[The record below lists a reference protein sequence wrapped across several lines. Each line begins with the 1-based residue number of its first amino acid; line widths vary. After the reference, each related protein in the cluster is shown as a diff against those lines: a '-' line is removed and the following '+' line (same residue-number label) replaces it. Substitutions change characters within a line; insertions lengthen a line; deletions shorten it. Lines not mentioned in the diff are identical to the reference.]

1 MPGLPSGTI
10 PNPHG
15 RCESEP
21 VPRDSPARMNPMVT
35 NTTQTRNGKPKK
47 SGKREKAA
55 ADTRPEAV
63 AAESSGQP
71 GDSEASSAGEVT
83 SRSDASRAAAKVGAG
98 PAGRRIRAIA
108 DVSESLD
115 VRRRL
120 RRLARQ
126 IERRSQD
133 MQHMTLIEGAI
144 SDCLDDA
151 ALLTVDRERWLLCEA
166 ATWGLAWMARTR
178 RAGGSAGGLLER
190 LVKSARSAQAPLAA
204 GDTLSARFV
213 LTVSRLFCDIEACR
227 CLERDAVSALG
238 DEIRRLVSAE
248 GTVSLRGS
256 AAMVERVVR
265 WSAARDVGLATGSMP
280 WDGPAEELFSKA
292 AATALRLLGGQGR
305 LLVGA
310 GRMPAA
316 FSDPVLAV
324 AAESN
329 RKRVRRTAEA
339 EQGAAR
345 PRAAG
350 GQKKK
355 EDKHNRL
362 LPRDLHDAPA
372 AIAIIRSGWQRNAI
386 RVLLEYRDSVPHLE
400 IAVGDRLLVD
410 GPWQWRASKGGRPLE
425 MEGPWSVSCWESD
438 KKATY
443 LEIIA
448 PLAGGLQIDRQ
459 IVLLPRDRVL
469 VLADTITHQT
479 GERAEVQAR
488 DALPEP
494 LRSHANSGL
503 RMESVVPLAASLEG
517 EQAEETR
524 EVLVYDTKQRMMAL
538 PLALPEWKTA
548 GRGGFAVTPEGLA
561 LDHHA
566 AGSRCYSP
574 LWLDLEPARQ
584 GRPLTWRQLTV
595 ADTRQ
600 NLPPHQAIGFRVQE
614 GLEQWL
620 VYRTLDEPRNRTV
633 LGCNISCGFL
643 MGRIGRTGAV
653 DRDIEIH

>member
-1 MPGLPSGTI
+1 
-10 PNPHG
+10 
-15 RCESEP
+15 
-21 VPRDSPARMNPMVT
+21 MVT
-35 NTTQTRNGKPKK
+35 NSTQMRNGKPKK
-47 SGKREKAA
+47 SGKRGKAA
-55 ADTRPEAV
+55 ADIQSDTAS
-63 AAESSGQP
+63 AESGAAP
-71 GDSEASSAGEVT
+71 GHTDGSDAGASSAGAT
-83 SRSDASRAAAKVGAG
+83 AARSDLDRTPAKVGTGA
-98 PAGRRIRAIA
+98 AGRQIRAIA

-133 MQHMTLIEGAI
+133 VQHMTLIEGAI

-151 ALLTVDRERWLLCEA
+151 AATTADRERWLVCEA

-204 GDTLSARFV
+204 GDTLAARFV
-213 LTVSRLFCDIEACR
+213 LAMSRLFCDIEACR
-227 CLERDAVSALG
+227 CLERDAATSLA

-265 WSAARDVGLATGSMP
+265 WSAARDVGLATGALP
-280 WDGPAEELFSKA
+280 WDESTEQLFAKA
-292 AATALRLLGGQGR
+292 VATTLRLLGGQGR

-324 AAESN
+324 AAESD

-339 EQGAAR
+339 VQGAAR
-345 PRAAG
+345 TRTAG
-350 GQKKK
+350 GGKKADDSH
-355 EDKHNRL
+355 ERL
-362 LPRDLHDAPA
+362 LERDVHDAAA
-372 AIAIIRSGWQRNAI
+372 AIAIMRSGWERNAI
-386 RVLLEYRDSVPHLE
+386 RVLLEYRDAVPHLE
-400 IAVGDRLLVD
+400 IAVGDRLLID
-410 GPWQWRASKGGRPLE
+410 GPWQWNASKGGRPLE
-425 MEGPWSVSCWESD
+425 TEGPWSLSCWESD

-448 PLAGGLQIDRQ
+448 PLADGLQLDRQ
-459 IVLLPRDRVL
+459 IVLLPRDRIVL
-469 VLADTITHQT
+469 LADAITH
-479 GERAEVQAR
+479 RADDHAV
-488 DALPEP
+488 DSLPEP
-494 LRSHANSGL
+494 LRSHANGGL
-503 RMESVVPLAASLEG
+503 RVESIVPLAAALEG

-524 EVLVYDTKQRMMAL
+524 EILVYDTKPRLMAL
-538 PLALPEWKTA
+538 PLGLPEWKTA
-548 GRGGFAVTPEGLA
+548 GRGGFAVTPDGLA
-561 LDHHA
+561 LDHQA

-600 NLPPHQAIGFRVQE
+600 NLPPHQATGFRIQE

-643 MGRIGRTGAV
+643 MGRIDRTGVV
-653 DRDIEIH
+653 DRAIEIH

>member
-1 MPGLPSGTI
+1 
-10 PNPHG
+10 
-15 RCESEP
+15 
-21 VPRDSPARMNPMVT
+21 MVT
-35 NTTQTRNGKPKK
+35 NTTQMRNGKPKK
-47 SGKREKAA
+47 SGKRGRADAA
-55 ADTRPEAV
+55 ASTEAV
-63 AAESSGQP
+63 AAASGGQS
-71 GDSEASSAGEVT
+71 SEAVASAAAEAG
-83 SRSDASRAAAKVGAG
+83 SRSEAARTPAKVGAG
-98 PAGRRIRAIA
+98 PASRRIRAIA

-126 IERRSQD
+126 IEGRSQD
-133 MQHMTLIEGAI
+133 VQHMNLIEGAI
-144 SDCLDDA
+144 TDCLDDA
-151 ALLTVDRERWLLCEA
+151 AAMAVERERWLLCEA

-190 LVKSARSAQAPLAA
+190 LVKAARSAQTPLAA
-204 GDTLSARFV
+204 GDTLAARFV
-213 LTVSRLFCDIEACR
+213 LIVSRLFSDIEACR
-227 CLERDAVSALG
+227 CLDRDALAALAT
-238 DEIRRLVSAE
+238 EIRRLVSAE
-248 GTVSLRGS
+248 GTVSLQGS
-256 AAMVERVVR
+256 AAVVERVVR
-265 WSAARDVGLATGSMP
+265 WSAARDVAVATGDLP
-280 WDGPAEELFSKA
+280 WDDATEKLFEKA
-292 AATALRLLGGQGR
+292 VATTLRLLGGQGR

-316 FSDPVLAV
+316 FSDPVLAM
-324 AAESN
+324 AAESD

-339 EQGAAR
+339 VQAPAR
-345 PRAAG
+345 QRAAG
-350 GQKKK
+350 SRKKK
-355 EDKHNRL
+355 DDSHERL
-362 LPRDLHDAPA
+362 LPRDLHDAAA
-372 AIAIIRSGWQRNAI
+372 AIAIIRSGWERNAV
-386 RVLLEYRDSVPHLE
+386 RVLLHYRDAVPHLE

-410 GPWQWRASKGGRPLE
+410 GPWQWRASQGGRPLE
-425 MEGPWSVSCWESD
+425 MEGPWSLSCWESD

-459 IVLLPRDRVL
+459 IVLLPRDRVVL
-469 VLADTITHQT
+469 LADSITHPAGDQDVNT
-479 GERAEVQAR
+479 VGEPRWSQA
-488 DALPEP
+488 DGV
-494 LRSHANSGL
+494 LRV
-503 RMESVVPLAASLEG
+503 ESVVPLAASLEG

-524 EVLVYDTKQRMMAL
+524 EILVYDTKPRLMAL
-538 PLALPEWKTA
+538 PLSLPEWKTA
-548 GRGGFAVTPEGLA
+548 GRGGFAITPDGLA
-561 LDHHA
+561 LDHQT
-566 AGSRCYSP
+566 AGSRCYAP

-643 MGRIGRTGAV
+643 MGRIGRTGDV

>member
-1 MPGLPSGTI
+1 
-10 PNPHG
+10 
-15 RCESEP
+15 
-21 VPRDSPARMNPMVT
+21 MVT
-35 NTTQTRNGKPKK
+35 NTTHMRNGKSKK
-47 SGKREKAA
+47 SGKRGKAA
-55 ADTRPEAV
+55 AEARSEDGTSESAASSRGAETADTAS
-63 AAESSGQP
+63 AKSDKADKSDKAESN
-71 GDSEASSAGEVT
+71 AA
-83 SRSDASRAAAKVGAG
+83 RSDGAAAPAKVGAG
-98 PAGRRIRAIA
+98 AAGRQIRAIA

-133 MQHMTLIEGAI
+133 VQHMTLIEGAI

-151 ALLTVDRERWLLCEA
+151 MATTADRERWLLCEA

-190 LVKSARSAQAPLAA
+190 LVKAARSAQTPLAA
-204 GDTLSARFV
+204 GDTLAARFV
-213 LTVSRLFCDIEACR
+213 LAMSRLFCDIEACR
-227 CLERDAVSALG
+227 CLEGDAVTSLAA
-238 DEIRRLVSAE
+238 EIRRLVSAE
-248 GTVSLRGS
+248 GAVCLRGS

-265 WSAARDVGLATGSMP
+265 WSAARDVGLATGSLP
-280 WDGPAEELFSKA
+280 WDEPTEELFAKA
-292 AATALRLLGGQGR
+292 VATTLRLLGGQGR

-324 AAESN
+324 AAESD

-339 EQGAAR
+339 VQGPTH
-345 PRAAG
+345 PRDAG
-350 GQKKK
+350 GRRKTAGG
-355 EDKHNRL
+355 HARL
-362 LPRDLHDAPA
+362 LPRDMHDTAS
-372 AIAIIRSGWQRNAI
+372 AIAVIRSGWERNAI
-386 RVLLEYRDSVPHLE
+386 RVLLEYRDAVPHLE

-425 MEGPWSVSCWESD
+425 MEGPWAVSCWESD

-459 IVLLPRDRVL
+459 IVLLPTDRVVL
-469 VLADTITHQT
+469 LADTITHRA
-479 GERAEVQAR
+479 GEQAG
-488 DALPEP
+488 DTLPEP
-494 LRSHANSGL
+494 LRSHANAGL
-503 RMESVVPLAASLEG
+503 RVESVVPLAATLEG
-517 EQAEETR
+517 EQADETR
-524 EVLVYDTKQRMMAL
+524 EVLVYDTKPRLMAL

-548 GRGGFAVTPEGLA
+548 GRGGFAVTADGLA
-561 LDHHA
+561 LDHQA

-600 NLPPHQAIGFRVQE
+600 NLPPHQAAGFRIQE

-620 VYRTLDEPRNRTV
+620 VYRTLDESRNRTV

-643 MGRIGRTGAV
+643 MGRIDRAGVV
-653 DRDIEIH
+653 DRAIEIH

>member
-1 MPGLPSGTI
+1 
-10 PNPHG
+10 
-15 RCESEP
+15 
-21 VPRDSPARMNPMVT
+21 MVT
-35 NTTQTRNGKPKK
+35 NSTQMRNGKSGK
-47 SGKREKAA
+47 SGKQGKTAA
-55 ADTRPEAV
+55 GPRSEAV
-63 AAESSGQP
+63 TTESGPHQRET
-71 GDSEASSAGEVT
+71 EATSAGAF
-83 SRSDASRAAAKVGAG
+83 SSRADAASTPTKVGAG

-108 DVSESLD
+108 EVSASLD

-133 MQHMTLIEGAI
+133 VQHMTLIEGAI

-151 ALLTVDRERWLLCEA
+151 AATAVDRERWLLCEA

-178 RAGGSAGGLLER
+178 RAGGSAGSLLER
-190 LVKSARSAQAPLAA
+190 LVKAARSAQGPLAA
-204 GDTLSARFV
+204 GETLAARFV

-227 CLERDAVSALG
+227 CLDRDATAALAA
-238 DEIRRLVSAE
+238 EIRRLVSSE

-265 WSAARDVGLATGSMP
+265 WSAARDVAVATGDLP
-280 WDGPAEELFSKA
+280 WDGPTEKVFGKA
-292 AATALRLLGGQGR
+292 AATTLRLLGGQGR

-316 FSDPVLAV
+316 YSDPVLAV
-324 AAESN
+324 AAES
-329 RKRVRRTAEA
+329 RRGRVRRTAEA
-339 EQGAAR
+339 VQEPLHR
-345 PRAAG
+345 PRARRG
-350 GQKKK
+350 KKSNIRH
-355 EDKHNRL
+355 EVL
-362 LPRDLHDAPA
+362 LSRDLHDAAA
-372 AIAIIRSGWQRNAI
+372 AIAIMRSGWERNAI
-386 RVLLEYRDSVPHLE
+386 RVLLEYRDAVPHLE

-425 MEGPWSVSCWESD
+425 MEGPWSLSCWESD
-438 KKATY
+438 KKGTY
-443 LEIIA
+443 LEIVA
-448 PLAGGLQIDRQ
+448 PLSGGLQIDRQ
-459 IVLLPRDRVL
+459 IVLLPRDRVAL
-469 VLADTITHQT
+469 LADAITHRPDAPE
-479 GERAEVQAR
+479 G

-494 LRSHANSGL
+494 LRSHAGGGL
-503 RMESVVPLAASLEG
+503 RLESVVPLAATLEG

-524 EVLVYDTKQRMMAL
+524 EILLYDTKPRMMAL

-548 GRGGFAVTPEGLA
+548 GRGGFAATPEGLA
-561 LDHHA
+561 VDHQA
-566 AGSRCYSP
+566 AGARCYSP
-574 LWLDLEPARQ
+574 LWLDFEPARQ

-600 NLPPHQAIGFRVQE
+600 NLPPQQAAGFRVQE

-643 MGRIGRTGAV
+643 MGRIGRDGVV
-653 DRDIEIH
+653 DRLIEIQ

>member
-1 MPGLPSGTI
+1 
-10 PNPHG
+10 
-15 RCESEP
+15 
-21 VPRDSPARMNPMVT
+21 MVT
-35 NTTQTRNGKPKK
+35 NNTQVRNGKPRK
-47 SGKREKAA
+47 SGKRRNVAA
-55 ADTRPEAV
+55 ETGDTGPEAGATVADGRSAAEAAPSRPEA
-63 AAESSGQP
+63 P
-71 GDSEASSAGEVT
+71 
-83 SRSDASRAAAKVGAG
+83 RKPAKVGAG

-133 MQHMTLIEGAI
+133 MQHMALIEGAI

-151 ALLTVDRERWLLCEA
+151 AATSVDRERWLLCEA

-190 LVKSARSAQAPLAA
+190 LVKSARSAQAPLAS
-204 GDTLSARFV
+204 GETPSARFV

-227 CLERDAVSALG
+227 CLDRDAVAALTN
-238 DEIRRLVSAE
+238 EIHRLVSAE

-265 WSAARDVGLATGSMP
+265 WSAVRDVAVATGDLP
-280 WDGPAEELFSKA
+280 WDN
-292 AATALRLLGGQGR
+292 ATEKRFADAVGTTLRLLGGHGR

-310 GRMPAA
+310 GRMPEA

-324 AAESN
+324 AAASDS
-329 RKRVRRTAEA
+329 KRVRRTAETVQA
-339 EQGAAR
+339 
-345 PRAAG
+345 PAG
-350 GQKKK
+350 RHASGSRTKK
-355 EDKHNRL
+355 DGRHARL
-362 LPRDLHDAPA
+362 LPRDLHDAAA
-372 AIAIIRSGWQRNAI
+372 AIAIIRSGWERNAV
-386 RVLLEYRDSVPHLE
+386 RVLLNYRDAVPHLE

-410 GPWQWRASKGGRPLE
+410 GPWLWRASKGGRPLE
-425 MEGPWSVSCWESD
+425 MEGPWAVSCWESD

-459 IVLLPRDRVL
+459 IVLLPRDRVVL
-469 VLADTITHQT
+469 LADTITHQT
-479 GERAEVQAR
+479 GDHASDAVQ
-488 DALPEP
+488 EP
-494 LRSHANSGL
+494 RSSQSEGGL
-503 RMESVVPLAASLEG
+503 RLESVVPLAAALEG

-524 EVLVYDTKQRMMAL
+524 EVLVYDTKPRLMAV

-548 GRGGFAVTPEGLA
+548 GRGGFTATPDGLA
-561 LDHHA
+561 LDHQA
-566 AGSRCYSP
+566 VGSRCYSP

-600 NLPPHQAIGFRVQE
+600 NLPPHQAAGFRIQE

-643 MGRIGRTGAV
+643 MGRIGRTGVVERA
-653 DRDIEIH
+653 IEIH

>member
-1 MPGLPSGTI
+1 
-10 PNPHG
+10 
-15 RCESEP
+15 
-21 VPRDSPARMNPMVT
+21 MVT
-35 NTTQTRNGKPKK
+35 NSTEMSNGKQKK
-47 SGKREKAA
+47 SGKRGKATAGAAVESGWPPRDADVPAA
-55 ADTRPEAV
+55 AASETRAT
-63 AAESSGQP
+63 S
-71 GDSEASSAGEVT
+71 SEATSA
-83 SRSDASRAAAKVGAG
+83 RSDAARTPTKVGAG

-133 MQHMTLIEGAI
+133 VQAMTLIEGVI

-151 ALLTVDRERWLLCEA
+151 ASTIADRERWLLCEA
-166 ATWGLAWMARTR
+166 VTWGLAWMARTR

-204 GDTLSARFV
+204 GDTLAARFV
-213 LTVSRLFCDIEACR
+213 LTVARLFCDIEACR
-227 CLERDAVSALG
+227 CLEHDATKALIS
-238 DEIRRLVSAE
+238 EIRRLVSAD

-256 AAMVERVVR
+256 ATMVDRVVR
-265 WSAARDVGLATGSMP
+265 WCAARDVALATGGLP
-280 WDGPAEELFSKA
+280 WDEPTEKLVAKA
-292 AATALRLLGGQGR
+292 VASALRLLGGQGR
-305 LLVGA
+305 LLMGA

-324 AAESN
+324 AAES
-329 RKRVRRTAEA
+329 RRGRVRRTAEA
-339 EQGAAR
+339 VQDPKRHHGAR
-345 PRAAG
+345 GR
-350 GQKKK
+350 KKPN
-355 EDKHNRL
+355 DAHDRL
-362 LPRDLHDAPA
+362 LPRDLHDAAA
-372 AIAIIRSGWQRNAI
+372 AIAIMRSGWERNGV
-386 RVLLEYRDSVPHLE
+386 RVLLEYRDAMPHLE

-410 GPWQWRASKGGRPLE
+410 GPWGWRASRGGRPLE
-425 MEGPWSVSCWESD
+425 MEGPWSLSCWESD
-438 KKATY
+438 AKGSY

-469 VLADTITHQT
+469 LLADAITH
-479 GERAEVQAR
+479 RPDAR
-488 DALPEP
+488 DGDALPEP
-494 LRSHANSGL
+494 LRSHADGGL
-503 RMESVVPLAASLEG
+503 RVESVVPLAATLEG

-524 EVLVYDTKQRMMAL
+524 EILVYDTKPRLMAL
-538 PLALPEWKTA
+538 PLALPEWKVA
-548 GRGGFAVTPEGLA
+548 GRGGFAATADGLA
-561 LDHHA
+561 LDHQA

-595 ADTRQ
+595 ADTRK
-600 NLPPHQAIGFRVQE
+600 NLPPQQAAGFRVQE

-643 MGRIGRTGAV
+643 MGRLGRAGEV
-653 DRDIEIH
+653 DRVIEIQ

>member
-1 MPGLPSGTI
+1 MI
-10 PNPHG
+10 
-15 RCESEP
+15 
-21 VPRDSPARMNPMVT
+21 T

-47 SGKREKAA
+47 TGKRGKAA
-55 ADTRPEAV
+55 ADARPDAI
-63 AAESSGQP
+63 AAEAGGQS
-71 GDSEASSAGEVT
+71 DHSEASSAGEAM
-83 SRSDASRAAAKVGAG
+83 SRSDATRTPAKVGAG
-98 PAGRRIRAIA
+98 AAGRRIRAIA

-133 MQHMTLIEGAI
+133 MQHMSLIEGAI

-151 ALLTVDRERWLLCEA
+151 AATTIDRERWLLCEA

-204 GDTLSARFV
+204 GDTLAARFV

-227 CLERDAVSALG
+227 CLDRDAVSALG

-256 AAMVERVVR
+256 AAMIERVVR
-265 WSAARDVGLATGSMP
+265 WSAARDVGLATGSLP
-280 WDGPAEELFSKA
+280 WDEPAEKLFAQA
-292 AATALRLLGGQGR
+292 AATTLRLLGGQSR

-324 AAESN
+324 AAESR
-329 RKRVRRTAEA
+329 RKRVRHTAEA
-339 EQGAAR
+339 LQGPTQ
-345 PRAAG
+345 PREAG
-350 GQKKK
+350 GRKKK
-355 EDKHNRL
+355 HNKHERL
-362 LPRDLHDAPA
+362 LPRDLHDASA
-372 AIAIIRSGWQRNAI
+372 AIAIIRSGWERNAV
-386 RVLLEYRDSVPHLE
+386 RVLLHYRDAVPHLE

-410 GPWQWRASKGGRPLE
+410 GPWQWRASQGGRPLE
-425 MEGPWSVSCWESD
+425 MEGPWSLSCWESD

-443 LEIIA
+443 LEIVA
-448 PLAGGLQIDRQ
+448 SLSGGLQIDRQ
-459 IVLLPRDRVL
+459 IVLLPRDRVVL
-469 VLADTITHQT
+469 LADTITHRT
-479 GERAEVQAR
+479 GDRAGDDVSDVVR
-488 DALPEP
+488 EP
-494 LRSHANSGL
+494 LWSQASGGL
-503 RMESVVPLAASLEG
+503 RVESVVPLAASLEG

-524 EVLVYDTKQRMMAL
+524 EVLVYDTKPRLMAL
-538 PLALPEWKTA
+538 PLSLPEWKTA
-548 GRGGFAVTPEGLA
+548 GRGSFAVTPDGLA
-561 LDHHA
+561 LDHQA
-566 AGSRCYSP
+566 AGSRCYAP

-614 GLEQWL
+614 GLDQWL

-643 MGRIGRTGAV
+643 MGRIGRTGVV

>member
-1 MPGLPSGTI
+1 
-10 PNPHG
+10 
-15 RCESEP
+15 
-21 VPRDSPARMNPMVT
+21 MVT
-35 NTTQTRNGKPKK
+35 NSTQMRNGKPKK
-47 SGKREKAA
+47 SGKRGKTA
-55 ADTRPEAV
+55 ADARAEAV
-63 AAESSGQP
+63 TSDSGPHALGNEAESSA
-71 GDSEASSAGEVT
+71 EASSL
-83 SRSDASRAAAKVGAG
+83 SDNARTPTKVGAG
-98 PAGRRIRAIA
+98 TAGRRIRAIA
-108 DVSESLD
+108 EVSESLD

-133 MQHMTLIEGAI
+133 VQHMTLIEGAI

-151 ALLTVDRERWLLCEA
+151 AATAVDRERWLLCEA

-190 LVKSARSAQAPLAA
+190 LVKAARSAQAPLAA
-204 GDTLSARFV
+204 GETLAARFV

-227 CLERDAVSALG
+227 CLDRDATVALAA
-238 DEIRRLVSAE
+238 EIHRLVSSE

-265 WSAARDVGLATGSMP
+265 WSAARDVALATGSLP
-280 WDGPAEELFSKA
+280 WDDPTEKLFVKA
-292 AATALRLLGGQGR
+292 VATTLRLLGGQGR

-316 FSDPVLAV
+316 YSDPVLAV
-324 AAESN
+324 AAES
-329 RKRVRRTAEA
+329 RRGRVRRTAEA
-339 EQGAAR
+339 VQEPLQRQRAR
-345 PRAAG
+345 GGNKPNAG
-350 GQKKK
+350 H
-355 EDKHNRL
+355 EDL
-362 LPRDLHDAPA
+362 LPRDLHDAAA
-372 AIAIIRSGWQRNAI
+372 AIAIMRSGWERNAI
-386 RVLLEYRDSVPHLE
+386 RVLLEYRDAVPHLE

-410 GPWQWRASKGGRPLE
+410 GPWQWRASKGGRPLD
-425 MEGPWSVSCWESD
+425 MEGPWSLSCWESD
-438 KKATY
+438 KKGTY

-459 IVLLPRDRVL
+459 IVILPRDRVL
-469 VLADTITHQT
+469 LLADAITHRPDAPE
-479 GERAEVQAR
+479 G

-494 LRSHANSGL
+494 LRSHASGGL
-503 RMESVVPLAASLEG
+503 RVETVVPLAATLEG
-517 EQAEETR
+517 EQAGETR
-524 EVLVYDTKQRMMAL
+524 EILLYDTKPRLMAL

-548 GRGGFAVTPEGLA
+548 GRGGFTATPEGLA
-561 LDHHA
+561 LDHQA
-566 AGSRCYSP
+566 GGSRCYSP

-600 NLPPHQAIGFRVQE
+600 NLPPQQATGFRVQE

-643 MGRIGRTGAV
+643 MGRIGREGVV
-653 DRDIEIH
+653 DRVIEIQ